1 MRALWLRAL
10 LALSLILSAPAGWAG
25 ERGYILGAN
34 DKVKVTVFGEPDLS
48 GDFEIGG
55 SGTLS
60 LPLVGE
66 IPLAGKSLSQAS
78 AALADRLRQGF
89 LRDPKVSVEVLNY
102 RPFFILGEVNQ
113 PGSYPYVN
121 GMTVVNAAAIGGGF
135 TYRADKKDIRITRTG
150 PEGKAEFK
158 GQLESAVMPGDVIWV
173 GERFF

>member
-1 MRALWLRAL
+1 MSWLRAVLVL
-10 LALSLILSAPAGWAG
+10 LFTLGVPGAVSAQDAA
-25 ERGYILGAN
+25 YILGVN
-34 DKVKVTVFGEPDLS
+34 DKVRITVFGEQDLS
-48 GDFEIGG
+48 GEFEIGG
-55 SGTLS
+55 SGMLS

-66 IPLAGKSLSQAS
+66 VPLAGKTPGQAS
-78 AALADRLRQGF
+78 SAIAERLRQGF

-135 TYRADKKDIRITRTG
+135 TYRADKKDIKITR
-150 PEGKAEFK
+150 EGKDGKTEMR
-158 GQLESAVMPGDVIWV
+158 GQLESPVMPGDVIWV